1 MSNSRKMN
9 SFDRY
14 NFLLPLIGYLMRNP
28 ETKVSVVAAH
38 FGVDEV
44 LVREALTTLMTTATF
59 KNREFEETY
68 YMFDLDKLDD
78 EGIIS
83 VWQGEVIEDA
93 PRLSARQASALAAG
107 LSIMSTLPEFSSEHE
122 IAELL
127 EILSEGTTESGPA
140 AIHYRPGPIDSDVAV
155 IRKAMLNNH
164 RIECVYRNIR
174 GETSTR
180 QIDPLRLDTRG
191 NIWFLRGYCLI
202 HNELRNFRLDHMG
215 SAVELEVEICDE
227 AKKIQDID
235 DAEYESSET
244 DVTVTVEVDP
254 EAYSMLG
261 DFSAQ
266 IIRED
271 RKSNVITA
279 SIKIGYLPY
288 LGKVIAHYGGAAR
301 VLEPA
306 SARQVV
312 RNYALTALGLEPE
325 GLPVQE

>member
-1 MSNSRKMN
+1 MSNSKKMN

-44 LVREALTTLMTTATF
+44 FVREALTTLMTTATF

-83 VWQGEVIEDA
+83 LWQGEVIEDA

-122 IAELL
+122 IGELL
-127 EILSEGTTESGPA
+127 RILSEGTTESGPA
-140 AIHYRPGPIDSDVAV
+140 AIHYRPGPIDSDVGV

-174 GETSTR
+174 GETSL
-180 QIDPLRLDTRG
+180 LRYYM
-191 NIWFLRGYCLI
+191 IF
-202 HNELRNFRLDHMG
+202 
-215 SAVELEVEICDE
+215 
-227 AKKIQDID
+227 
-235 DAEYESSET
+235 
-244 DVTVTVEVDP
+244 
-254 EAYSMLG
+254 
-261 DFSAQ
+261 
-266 IIRED
+266 
-271 RKSNVITA
+271 
-279 SIKIGYLPY
+279 
-288 LGKVIAHYGGAAR
+288 
-301 VLEPA
+301 
-306 SARQVV
+306 
-312 RNYALTALGLEPE
+312 
-325 GLPVQE
+325 

>member
-1 MSNSRKMN
+1 MPDSRRMN
-9 SFDRY
+9 AFDRY

-28 ETKVSVVAAH
+28 ETKVSVVAGH

-127 EILSEGTTESGPA
+127 RILSEGTTESGPA

-202 HNELRNFRLDHMG
+202 HKELRNFRLDHMG

-235 DAEYESSET
+235 DAEYQSSET
-244 DVTVTVEVDP
+244 DITVTVEVDP
-254 EAYSMLG
+254 EAYSLLG

-266 IIRED
+266 MIRED